1 MFNICLACGHESVS
15 KAIVPVSEDE
25 ADAICP
31 QCAAPFRFRRLP
43 LFVITGA
50 SGAGKS
56 TVGLRLMKSLT
67 THVVLDMDVLWRPEF
82 DTPAD
87 GYAAFRDTWLRLAK
101 NIHQGGRSVVLLGS
115 VIPEQIEHRPERRYF
130 ADVYYL
136 ALTAEPDVLVARLLQ
151 RPVWRDSGDEATL
164 VTMVAFNT
172 WLRTHADRTVPP
184 MACLDTTRSTVDE
197 TANLVRAWIS
207 EPSRGWPPGPSSAP

>member
-1 MFNICLACGHESVS
+1 MFNICPACGHESVS

-67 THVVLDMDVLWRPEF
+67 THVVLDMDVL
-82 DTPAD
+82 
-87 GYAAFRDTWLRLAK
+87 
-101 NIHQGGRSVVLLGS
+101 
-115 VIPEQIEHRPERRYF
+115 
-130 ADVYYL
+130 
-136 ALTAEPDVLVARLLQ
+136 
-151 RPVWRDSGDEATL
+151 
-164 VTMVAFNT
+164 
-172 WLRTHADRTVPP
+172 
-184 MACLDTTRSTVDE
+184 
-197 TANLVRAWIS
+197 
-207 EPSRGWPPGPSSAP
+207 